1 MANLTSAVREY
12 ASVQSHTQVADA
24 TPHQLISALL
34 KAALGNIAAA
44 KGAIERRDVP
54 IKGAKLGRA
63 IEIIDNLRAAL
74 DMEQGGEIAANLR
87 DLYDFMEM
95 RLLAANIENDV
106 TICDE
111 VTRLLREI
119 LLGWEGMPDEL
130 KQARARPESS

>member
-1 MANLTSAVREY
+1 MANLPSAVREY
-12 ASVQSHTQVADA
+12 TSVQSHSQVAEA

-44 KGAIERRDVP
+44 KGGIERGDVS

-74 DMEQGGEIAANLR
+74 DMERGAEIAANLR

-95 RLLAANIENDV
+95 RLLEANIENDAA
-106 TICDE
+106 ICDE
-111 VTRLLREI
+111 VAKLLREI
-119 LLGWEGMPDEL
+119 LLGWEGMPDEA
-130 KQARARPESS
+130 KQARVRPENA